1 MTRMLRSVKVIFR
14 KLLKSILIWIRAVRA
29 PFFTASIAPVLLG
42 TSISWYQTGI
52 FHGNFFCLALIGV
65 IFAHAGTNMLNDYFD
80 HLSGNDELNKYYN
93 QFSGGSRVMQNG
105 IFSSKKVLVSSFIAF
120 LIVIVIG
127 LYLNS
132 ILKGNILLWIGFIGV
147 VLGITYSA
155 SPFKLSYR
163 GIGEVA
169 VALGFGVVVTLGSFF
184 VQTQKLSW
192 LPVIASI
199 PTAILV
205 GLILFINEFQDSEA
219 DGLAGKK
226 TVIVRV
232 KDKRKAIFI
241 YQILLV
247 FAFVWIIV
255 FFIIRLFPIWTLL
268 TILLIPWVIWIIKTS
283 SYKYNEVYE
292 LLPVN
297 ASTIGIHFIG
307 TLLLSVGFLLGR
319 IF

>member
-1 MTRMLRSVKVIFR
+1 MKAIIGKFVKS
-14 KLLKSILIWIRAVRA
+14 LLIWIRATRA

-42 TSISWYQTGI
+42 TSVAWYQTGI
-52 FHGNFFCLALIGV
+52 FHGNIFCLALIGV

-80 HLSGNDELNKYYN
+80 HISSNDELNKYYN
-93 QFSGGSRVMQNG
+93 AFSGGSRIIQNG
-105 IFSSKKVLVSSFIAF
+105 IFSPQKVLVSSATAF
-120 LIVIVIG
+120 LLVIVIG

-132 ILKGNILLWIGFIGV
+132 IIKGNTLLWIGFIGIF
-147 VLGITYSA
+147 LGITYSA

-163 GIGEVA
+163 GIGEIA
-169 VALGFGVVVTLGSFF
+169 VALGFGVVVTLGSYFI
-184 VQTQKLSW
+184 QTQQLSW

-205 GLILFINEFQDSEA
+205 GLILIINEFQDSEA

-226 TVIVRV
+226 TVVVRI
-232 KDKRKAIFI
+232 KDKRKAILI

-255 FFIIRLFPIWTLL
+255 FVIIRLFPVWTLL
-268 TILLIPWVIWIIKTS
+268 TILLLPWLIWIIKTS
-283 SYKYNEVYE
+283 SYKYNEIYK

-307 TLLLSVGFLLGR
+307 TLLLTVGFLLGR